1 MGAEQRSLG
10 KPLQG
15 VGKVLGLGLGKELVM
30 VELEDK
36 YKLITV
42 AVVILRG
49 KLYVHFYVFPL
60 QFTFIKSD
68 LLTIQLCLC

>member
-15 VGKVLGLGLGKELVM
+15 AEKVLWLGLGKGLVM
-30 VELEDK
+30 VELVEK

-42 AVVILRG
+42 VVVILRG

-68 LLTIQLCLC
+68 LLTTQLCLY